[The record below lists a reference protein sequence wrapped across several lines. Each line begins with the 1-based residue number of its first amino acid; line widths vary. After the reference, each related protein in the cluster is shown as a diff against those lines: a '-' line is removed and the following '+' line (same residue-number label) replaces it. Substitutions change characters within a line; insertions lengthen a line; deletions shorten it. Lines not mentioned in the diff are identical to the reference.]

1 MAQVRK
7 LILSIASGSVLY
19 SGMVPAI
26 GLGDI
31 TINSGLN
38 QPLEA
43 EIELLEVGDLTE
55 SEMRIAL
62 APADVFMRAG
72 VDRTSFLDDLRFTAL
87 LRGNKS
93 VIRVV
98 SRKPVREPYL
108 NFVVE
113 VARPT
118 GRLLREYTLLID
130 PPETLANRPQ
140 AAGFQRAVAPSAPSM
155 TLPKVSTLPAV
166 SQGNTYTVARGDSL
180 WKIARGLQAAG
191 NQLALPDLMADIH
204 ALNPQ
209 AFVGGNIDRLISG
222 ATLLLPDRANPA
234 VSADLVTAQPASV
247 DQLSSSVPAP
257 EVAPAPVAARPEEVA
272 AVRQQ
277 LDEVLAAQDL
287 QSLQLQQQM
296 NDLQSQ
302 LTSLRLQIASKD
314 EQVASL
320 EAQLQEQP
328 QSTVVVMAS
337 ETATALGNTGGASSG
352 WLSGWLLG
360 FAGGGVLAAIMGGIF
375 WWRRREQ
382 PDPEPEQTFSD
393 YQRLQ
398 PSLTPPPARLKVAV
412 QAEPLSHSVADP
424 FAAEKHTSVERTA
437 AVVAEPD
444 ALDGANIYIAYGR
457 LDEAR
462 EVMERSLAQ
471 EPGRNDVRLRLLQLL
486 AKLGDGEGFTRHE
499 QQLIANGGD
508 LIQLERIKSAH
519 PDFSEGQSEADPLGD
534 AVLELDELLAPESVR
549 NVPNDSL
556 SSLDSLELDADWSL
570 SSPFDQPEPVKSW
583 AGKEDLPVSDNLELP
598 EVMDIPAD
606 GGAQVSS
613 PFANSHIRNK
623 PADELLGSSSFE
635 SAAGEKRSSLSSL
648 DHLAGN
654 PQSISRLNM
663 ALAYIDQGD
672 LQSACNILNQ
682 LISEGDDKQ
691 KKQAR
696 EILSRIA

>member
-1 MAQVRK
+1 MARVRK

-19 SGMVPAI
+19 SGMAPAV

-113 VARPT
+113 VARPS

-140 AAGFQRAVAPSAPSM
+140 AAGFQRTVEPAAPSM
-155 TLPKVSTLPAV
+155 KLPQVSTPPAV
-166 SQGNTYTVARGDSL
+166 SQGNSYTVVRGDSL
-180 WKIARGLQAAG
+180 WKIAKSLQTAG
-191 NQLALPDLMADIH
+191 SQIALPDLMADIH

-234 VSADLVTAQPASV
+234 VSAVAPVSPAAGE
-247 DQLSSSVPAP
+247 DQQSSSAPAP
-257 EVAPAPVAARPEEVA
+257 EVDPAPAPATPEEVA
-272 AVRQQ
+272 AVQQQ
-277 LDEVLAAQDL
+277 LNEALAAQDL

-296 NDLQSQ
+296 SDLQSQ
-302 LTSLRLQIASKD
+302 LTNLRLQVANKD
-314 EQVASL
+314 QQVASL
-320 EAQLQEQP
+320 EAQLQQQP
-328 QSTVVVMAS
+328 QSTPQIESQTV
-337 ETATALGNTGGASSG
+337 TALSNVGNAPSG
-352 WLSGWLLG
+352 WLNGWLFG
-360 FAGGGVLAAIMGGIF
+360 FAGGGLLAAIMGGIF

-393 YQRLQ
+393 YQRMQ
-398 PSLTPPPARLKVAV
+398 PPLTLPPVRSKIAV
-412 QAEPLSHSVADP
+412 PAEPVITPEAEPVAP
-424 FAAEKHTSVERTA
+424 VKHTSVERKA

-462 EVMERSLAQ
+462 EVMERSLTQ

-486 AKLGDGEGFTRHE
+486 AKQGDSAAFAQHE
-499 QQLIANGGD
+499 QLLIANGGD
-508 LIQLERIKSAH
+508 QTQLERIKSAH
-519 PDFSEGQSEADPLGD
+519 PDFSEGHSAADPLGE
-534 AVLELDELLAPESVR
+534 AVLQLDQMLAPESER
-549 NVPNDSL
+549 SEMKDAPLN
-556 SSLDSLELDADWSL
+556 LDTLELDADWGL
-570 SSPFDQPEPVKSW
+570 SSPFDQPEPAK
-583 AGKEDLPVSDNLELP
+583 AEAEIEDSPFSSNLKLP
-598 EVMDIPAD
+598 EVTDIPAD
-606 GGAQVSS
+606 EGAQVFS
-613 PFANSHIRNK
+613 PFANFHIRSK
-623 PADELLGSSSFE
+623 PADELINSNSLE
-635 SAAGEKRSSLSSL
+635 ATDGEKRSSGGSL
-648 DHLAGN
+648 DHLAGD